1 MYLLPKN
8 TKQTKNTK
16 PTYTISCFVC
26 DKDFIP
32 VRHNV
37 VTCGPE
43 CSVKQKNNRRRGVE
57 TTAVV
62 WEISYKHIR
71 SQKRVLEFNYTV
83 LEHENKRLKE
93 ENKQLKAQLG
103 IKE

>member
-8 TKQTKNTK
+8 TKQTKLTK
-16 PTYTISCFVC
+16 PTHTRPCFVC
-26 DKDFIP
+26 DKEFLP

-43 CSVKQKNNRRRGVE
+43 CSVKQKNNRRRKLETEGV
-57 TTAVV
+57 A
-62 WEISYKHIR
+62 WKISYYHI
-71 SQKRVLEFNYTV
+71 QKERDS
-83 LEHENKRLKE
+83 LKE